1 MATSTAPD
9 REQVRSTINDTN
21 RRFMEAISRGDADG
35 AADVYTE
42 FARVMP
48 PDMPMMEGKA
58 AIRGLWAGAM
68 DQMGLKQARLDTVEL
83 EILGDWAY
91 EIGRYGLTIQPPGGQ
106 PTEARGK
113 YVVVWKHVAGAWKW
127 HVDIWNSDVPAQ

>member
-21 RRFMEAISRGDADG
+21 RRFMDAISRGDADG

-48 PDMPMMEGKA
+48 PDMAMLEGKA
-58 AIRGLWAGAM
+58 AARALWATVIE
-68 DQMGLKQARLDTVEL
+68 QMGLRQAQLDTIEL

-91 EIGRYGLTIQPPGGQ
+91 EIGRYTLTIEPPGGESV
-106 PTEARGK
+106 EARGK
-113 YVVVWKHVAGAWKW
+113 YVVIWKHVAGAWKW
-127 HVDIWNSDVPAQ
+127 HVDIWNSDAAAQ